1 MTFGPGSDHDSKFK
15 ILVADDDTTI
25 RSTLAE
31 AVRAWGYHTIEAA
44 TLAETLVVVDREHPH
59 GLLLDVK
66 LPDGS
71 GIYALDALRR
81 RSPELVIIITGYVT
95 PNLATASR
103 TFPASRSC
111 GSSGVWTPMT
121 TSPCAAYFSAQART

>member
-1 MTFGPGSDHDSKFK
+1 MTFGAGSDHDSKFK

-31 AVRAWGYHTIEAA
+31 AVRAWGYYTVEAA
-44 TLAETLVVVDREHPH
+44 TLAETLAVVDRERPH

-71 GIYALDALRR
+71 GI
-81 RSPELVIIITGYVT
+81 SV
-95 PNLATASR
+95 NSASR
-103 TFPASRSC
+103 
-111 GSSGVWTPMT
+111 
-121 TSPCAAYFSAQART
+121 